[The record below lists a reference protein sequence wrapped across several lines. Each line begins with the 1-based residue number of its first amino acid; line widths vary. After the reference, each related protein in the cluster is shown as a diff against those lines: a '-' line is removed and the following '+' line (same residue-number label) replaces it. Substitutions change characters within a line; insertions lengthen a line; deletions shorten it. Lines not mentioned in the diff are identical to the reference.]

1 VPKESRKFI
10 NPLLRPSTTA
20 ETPPASPKK
29 EKAASR
35 RTVAPSKPA
44 QQEVVQDETPGFPEP
59 PQITENQEEAVM
71 QPIDEILAEE
81 AVSSFA
87 PEEQSRERKM
97 LVREAAPSYA
107 PEFPET
113 HTEEEVEI
121 PSVSDEA
128 LSHETTPVDASVDSQ
143 EEPVQEDE
151 VRRKPGL
158 RRKRGGQSFE
168 KTHERITLWIDKGLK
183 YAFDDL
189 AHKLEIPKTTL
200 LNEAI
205 SDLLKKYESR

>member
-35 RTVAPSKPA
+35 RTGTPSKPA
-44 QQEVVQDETPGFPEP
+44 QQEVVQDETP
-59 PQITENQEEAVM
+59 QITETQEEAVM

-81 AVSSFA
+81 AGSSFA

-113 HTEEEVEI
+113 HTEEAVEI